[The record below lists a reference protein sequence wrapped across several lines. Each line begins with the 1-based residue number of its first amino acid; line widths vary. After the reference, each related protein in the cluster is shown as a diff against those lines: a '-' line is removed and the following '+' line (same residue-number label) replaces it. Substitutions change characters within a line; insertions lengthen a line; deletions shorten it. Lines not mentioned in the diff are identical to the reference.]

1 MRRGWHGA
9 AVAAAALLL
18 VVVTL
23 SACMQ
28 TNYRP
33 LDAGQE
39 SETPFSRDVYYQL
52 ADTFYSDAPQCVIV
66 LPPADAGLPMGL
78 AQTVE
83 QALALRLGQKFDRV
97 IGPRQRRNTE
107 RELVLDVRDAV
118 DRRYLAR
125 AENCP
130 AYLEWRLKDLGDSHF
145 LVWSSKQFG
154 LEVKLARAAD
164 DVILWQAAHTTRRS
178 EGGPPLT
185 ILSLP
190 VAAAEAT
197 MFSQDGD
204 QLPSMID
211 DVVRRLAVAL
221 PDVR

>member
-1 MRRGWHGA
+1 
-9 AVAAAALLL
+9 
-18 VVVTL
+18 
-23 SACMQ
+23 
-28 TNYRP
+28 
-33 LDAGQE
+33 
-39 SETPFSRDVYYQL
+39 
-52 ADTFYSDAPQCVIV
+52 SDAPQCVIV

-78 AQTVE
+78 APLIE
-83 QALALRLGQKFDRV
+83 QALALRFGQKFERV
-97 IGPRQRRNTE
+97 IGPRQRRNAE

-125 AENCP
+125 SESCP

-164 DVILWQAAHTTRRS
+164 DIVLWQAAHSTRRS
-178 EGGPPLT
+178 EGGLPLS

-197 MFSQDGD
+197 MFSQDDD

-211 DVVRRLAVAL
+211 DVVRRLVVTL